1 MPENTNTV
9 EARFVCF
16 EKTENESGSHT
27 VKLRAVTDDDGDDWS
42 EFTDATPSGT
52 MQMYIAPGYPAADKF
67 QPGGTYR
74 LTFERVDQ

>member
-16 EKTENESGSHT
+16 EKTEHESGSH
-27 VKLRAVTDDDGDDWS
+27 
-42 EFTDATPSGT
+42 TDATPSGT